1 MKKDIYLKIGDL
13 DNKILELLLKYYDCD
28 KLSNMNFKIN
38 DNILSIDELN
48 ETIYFDKNI
57 QIPGDIKFKMDW
69 IDFDTNQNIDPVYE
83 KIVSNY
89 FNLNEIQYVVE
100 GKCIK
105 INYKNN
111 IENIYF
117 DSLVKKD
124 KNIYYNI
131 LYENIKKK
139 ENIIFM
145 IQVGKWETLE
155 KMFHNLDI
163 IGKIKA
169 NFIIAVVENEYNT
182 EKLDILKKKLKNLVI
197 IEVQNK
203 GMDIGVFLISLLY
216 LRNNN
221 LNYEYLIKLHTKTD
235 DRFREHVCDHLIGS
249 KEIINK
255 NIELLNNDKS
265 IGMLNGTLIFNY
277 HKNNSF
283 FHNHLNYLE
292 YLTEL
297 ILNQQMDINKLEFA
311 VGTFFYS
318 RFDVFDVFNA
328 NHIKLVYNKL
338 NDFESLDENWYA
350 IFYKLKNND
359 SNFIKRHFAKNRSS
373 NYGNN
378 LELQKKTNCSGM
390 RDFMIEH
397 ALERFFGYLN
407 KNKKYKMVEV

>member
-38 DNILSIDELN
+38 DNILAIDELN

-350 IFYKLKNND
+350 IFYELKNND

-397 ALERFFGYLN
+397 ALERFFCYLN

>member
-1 MKKDIYLKIGDL
+1 MKKEICLKLGDL

-28 KLSNMNFKIN
+28 ILSNMNFKIN
-38 DNILSIDELN
+38 DNVLIIDELN

-57 QIPGDIKFKMDW
+57 QTPGDEKFKIDW
-69 IDFDTNQNIDPVYE
+69 VDFNNNQNIDPKFE
-83 KIVSNY
+83 KIISNY
-89 FNLNEIQYVVE
+89 YNLKNIEYVIE
-100 GKCIK
+100 GRSIK

-111 IENIYF
+111 IEHIYF
-117 DSLVKKD
+117 DTLIKKD

-145 IQVGKWETLE
+145 IQVGKWSTLE

-163 IGKIKA
+163 IGKVKA

-182 EKLDILKKKLKNLVI
+182 EKIDILKKKLKNLVI

-203 GMDIGVFLISLLY
+203 GMDIGIFLISLLY

-318 RFDVFDVFNA
+318 RFDVFDAFNA

-359 SNFIKRHFAKNRSS
+359 SNFIKRHFAKHRSS

>member
-1 MKKDIYLKIGDL
+1 
-13 DNKILELLLKYYDCD
+13 
-28 KLSNMNFKIN
+28 
-38 DNILSIDELN
+38 
-48 ETIYFDKNI
+48 
-57 QIPGDIKFKMDW
+57 
-69 IDFDTNQNIDPVYE
+69 
-83 KIVSNY
+83 
-89 FNLNEIQYVVE
+89 
-100 GKCIK
+100 
-105 INYKNN
+105 
-111 IENIYF
+111 
-117 DSLVKKD
+117 
-124 KNIYYNI
+124 
-131 LYENIKKK
+131 
-139 ENIIFM
+139 M
-145 IQVGKWETLE
+145 IQVGKWSTLE

-163 IGKIKA
+163 IGKVKA

-182 EKLDILKKKLKNLVI
+182 EKIDILKKKLKNLVI

-203 GMDIGVFLISLLY
+203 GMDIGIFLISLLY

-318 RFDVFDVFNA
+318 RFDVFDAFNA

-359 SNFIKRHFAKNRSS
+359 SNFIKRHFAKHRSS

>member
-338 NDFESLDENWYA
+338 NDFESLDENWYS